1 MIRNRWSQVMLNE
14 VRNRLRDHTLL
25 IVAVVAPI
33 IFATI
38 TSFAFASFNQSQ
50 PVHLAITDRSSDPG
64 QDSLLRAIAADPQV
78 RKVAVVD
85 IVSSPSAARARI
97 ISGSADAGLILPAGA
112 SLGAG
117 GIPQV
122 AGAAEVLESQQK
134 PIGAAVAE
142 AVLQTIGGEEWL
154 NHVVLASLSGT
165 AADPSTTLHTFT
177 PHNPITLTDVQASSR
192 SLNAATYYGSSMAIV
207 FLLFSVMP
215 AAKSLWGE
223 RQNNTLQRLLSSG
236 VSRWA
241 IVAGKAVAA
250 QVTGMLSMLSVWAV
264 TVLAFH
270 ADWGSPGAVVLLIT
284 ATVAAAVAISFAIA
298 SLVRTEESL
307 DGLVAVATF
316 VLVLIGGNFVPP
328 ADLPGGLRLAG
339 LFTPNGWAL
348 RGFLD
353 LATAS
358 GAIATIALPLFA
370 LLGFT
375 AGIWLFTAT
384 RMRALVTP

>member
-1 MIRNRWSQVMLNE
+1 MIANRWSAVVLNE

-25 IVAVVAPI
+25 VIALVAPVL
-33 IFATI
+33 FAVI

-50 PVHLAITDRSSDPG
+50 PVRLVVTDRSPDPG
-64 QDSLLRAIAADPQV
+64 RDSLLLAIQAAPQV

-85 IVSSPSAARARI
+85 IVSSPSAARARVAD
-97 ISGSADAGLILPAGA
+97 GGADAGLILPAGA
-112 SLGAG
+112 GLGSG
-117 GIPQV
+117 GIPRL

-142 AVLQTIGGEEWL
+142 AVLQTIGGQEWL
-154 NHVVLASLSGT
+154 DHVVLASLSGT
-165 AADPSTTLHTFT
+165 AADPPAVT
-177 PHNPITLTDVQASSR
+177 PHNPVSLTDVQASSR
-192 SLNAATYYGSSMAIV
+192 VLNAATYYGSSMAIV

-215 AAKSLWGE
+215 AAKSLWAE
-223 RQNNTLQRLLSSG
+223 RQNNTLRRLLSSG
-236 VSRWA
+236 IGGWV

-250 QVTGMLSMLSVWAV
+250 QVTGMLSMFSVWAV

-270 ADWGSPGAVVLLIT
+270 ADWGSPGPVALLIT
-284 ATVAAAVAISFAIA
+284 VTVAAAVAISFAIA
-298 SLVRTEESL
+298 SLVRTEQSL
-307 DGLVAVATF
+307 DGLVATATF

-353 LATAS
+353 LATGS
-358 GAIATIALPLFA
+358 GAIGTIAVPLLT